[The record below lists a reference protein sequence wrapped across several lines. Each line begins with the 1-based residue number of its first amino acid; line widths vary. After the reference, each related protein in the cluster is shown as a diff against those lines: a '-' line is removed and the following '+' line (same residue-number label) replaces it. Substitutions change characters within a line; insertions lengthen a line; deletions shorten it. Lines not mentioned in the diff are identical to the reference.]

1 MFLLMMS
8 PTLSQS
14 SVVTVNYPV
23 SIAYRAV
30 PNMAGVQPASEVTLF
45 NGAQSTAAVAV
56 FDSGSLYT
64 VFSPEYAQLIG
75 IEDVTVGNRQGINTL
90 AGQRDIY
97 LFDMDIQLRETG
109 PRFGAQIGFF
119 AGHSARN
126 ILGRSV
132 VFAAFEIGFRESEQ
146 VLHLRSET

>member
-1 MFLLMMS
+1 
-8 PTLSQS
+8 
-14 SVVTVNYPV
+14 
-23 SIAYRAV
+23 
-30 PNMAGVQPASEVTLF
+30 MAGVQPASEVTLY
-45 NGAQSTAAVAV
+45 NGDQSTKAVAV

-64 VFSPEYAQLIG
+64 VFSPECAQLIG
-75 IEDVTVGNRQGINTL
+75 IEDVTTGNRQGINTL

-97 LFDMDIQLRETG
+97 LFDLEIQLREAG

-126 ILGRSV
+126 ILGRGV

-146 VLHLRSET
+146 IIHLRSEA